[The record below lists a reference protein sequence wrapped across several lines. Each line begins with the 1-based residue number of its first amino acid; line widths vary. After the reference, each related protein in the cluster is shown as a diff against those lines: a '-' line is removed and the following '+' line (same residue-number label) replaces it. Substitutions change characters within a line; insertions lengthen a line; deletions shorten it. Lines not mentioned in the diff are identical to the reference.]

1 MAKKIENENQPQKKY
16 ATTEQVAYTLN
27 ISQRWVQRLV
37 KEQGMPREEQGKFN
51 LIKVVRWYV
60 EFLRN
65 QIDEAKKGNEN
76 LDEAKLRL
84 TKLKADREEVELSK
98 EHKSLIPVKV
108 CEEIMLS
115 IIILFGKKIDALP
128 SKILNKL
135 FAAKTKKELFLIL
148 TNATEELRNELA
160 GTDIRLQLSDSTGD
174 TKPDNK
180 KHP

>member
-1 MAKKIENENQPQKKY
+1 MSNKVEKENISNKKY
-16 ATTEQVAYTLN
+16 ATTSQVATILK
-27 ISQRWVQRLV
+27 ISPRWIQKLVREYGMPNEAFGKYDLV
-37 KEQGMPREEQGKFN
+37 K
-51 LIKVVRWYV
+51 VVQWYIDY
-60 EFLRN
+60 LRK
-65 QIDEAKKGNEN
+65 QLEEAKTGNEK
-76 LDEAKLRL
+76 LDDAKLRL
-84 TKLKADREEVELSK
+84 TKLKADREAVELGK

-115 IIILFGKKIDALP
+115 IIIQFGKKIDALP

-135 FAAKTKKELFLIL
+135 YAAKTKKELFLVL